1 MKKLKF
7 IEKIDVTSPCNEHWN
22 EMIGNEQIRFCS
34 HCAKNVNNI
43 SEMTRKQAMRLVR
56 QNNGQL
62 CVRYYTDPTTN
73 RPVFL
78 DTLHKITR
86 RSPRVAAGVMATSF
100 AVATASYAQ
109 STPQT
114 DPQTGTQIELKT
126 EPETSSLSGYV
137 TDPKGSVIPFAV
149 VTLINEKTFSY
160 RAANA
165 SFEGFYEFKDI
176 EPGEYTIKFEGGGF
190 EPNEMKGVSISGGTL
205 RRDAQLAIQG
215 VSETVEV
222 TPRPRYSEIYNS
234 CAGDCVMVEPSSPLV
249 QAVYSDDLEEVKARV
264 IMRAKVNVRD
274 KAYNGIT
281 PLHAAVENGNIEII
295 QFLLDSGAKVN
306 IRDFEKRTPLMML
319 DNDATP
325 EIFDLLI
332 RYGAKIQLVD
342 KEKNTAL
349 HHFVESADNAEIVQ
363 LLINHGV
370 DVNAVNKDGE
380 TALMLAA
387 ENGNA
392 ESVKALLESGA
403 DVTKLNAEKKS
414 AQDVASGDDVRQMLE
429 SYGAVAQAKQ

>member
-7 IEKIDVTSPCNEHWN
+7 IEKIEIKSPCNEHWN

-43 SEMTRKQAMRLVR
+43 SEMTRKEAARLVR
-56 QNNGQL
+56 RHNGQL
-62 CVRYYTDPTTN
+62 CVRYYTDPKTN

-78 DTLHKITR
+78 DTLHRITR
-86 RSPRVAAGVMATSF
+86 SSPKVAAGVMATSF
-100 AVATASYAQ
+100 AVATAAYAQ

-114 DPQTGTQIELKT
+114 EPQTETQIELKT
-126 EPETSSLSGYV
+126 YPETSSVSGYV
-137 TDPKGSVIPFAV
+137 TDPKGAVVPFAV

-165 SFEGFYEFKDI
+165 SFEGFYEFKDV

-190 EPNEMKGVSISGGTL
+190 ETRELKGVSVSGGTL

-215 VSETVEV
+215 LAETVEV
-222 TPRPRYSEIYNS
+222 S
-234 CAGDCVMVEPSSPLV
+234 GDEVREVATMGVFVCIEAHNPLV
-249 QAVYSDDLEEVKARV
+249 QAVLNEDLEEVKVRV
-264 IMRAKVNVRD
+264 IMRSKVNVKD
-274 KAYNGIT
+274 KAYDGMT
-281 PLHAAVENGNIEII
+281 PLHAAVETGNIAIV
-295 QFLLDSGAKVN
+295 QYLLDSGAKVN
-306 IRDFEKRTPLMML
+306 IRDFEKRTPLLMM
-319 DNDATP
+319 DGDATP
-325 EIFDLLI
+325 ELFDLLI
-332 RYGAKIQLVD
+332 RYGAKVKLMD

-349 HHFVESADNAEIVQ
+349 HMLVQNADDEAMVR
-363 LLINHGV
+363 LLANHGV

-392 ESVKALLESGA
+392 KSVKALLESGA
-403 DVTKLNAEKKS
+403 DVTKLNSEKKS
-414 AQDVASGDDVRQMLE
+414 ALDVASGDEVRKLLE
-429 SYGAVAQAKQ
+429 SHGAVAQNQL